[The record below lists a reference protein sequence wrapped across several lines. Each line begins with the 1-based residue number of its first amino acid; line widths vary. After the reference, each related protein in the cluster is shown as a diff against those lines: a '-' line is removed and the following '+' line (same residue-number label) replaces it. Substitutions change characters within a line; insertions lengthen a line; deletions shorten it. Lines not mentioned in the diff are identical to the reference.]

1 MSSTKKP
8 SSQKRADRERQDN
21 RTLNRVYYVFLLG
34 LAAEC
39 YLILAYR
46 GFAFGNI
53 GSTLAWNKFLNVAM
67 WVGLALLAAGAV
79 TAFVKKN
86 DQKLRRIMTWV
97 AGVGAF
103 FFASSWIMTRFFT
116 NGMGVTIMCVLVPI
130 LAVLALIYLLY
141 QHECAVNTVL
151 LGGAMFSVW
160 LRGATAQ
167 SDYWRLPVI
176 VGCVVVLL
184 GLAAV
189 AYLVHR
195 ARQDEGK
202 LWGVRVFSPECD
214 YRIVLAVVAAA
225 AAGVLLVTVLPAISY
240 YLMWVLGV
248 LLFAELVYYTT
259 KLM

>member
-141 QHECAVNTVL
+141 QHECFLCTAALAGSMFTVW
-151 LGGAMFSVW
+151 V
-160 LRGATAQ
+160 RGAAADSGT
-167 SDYWRLPVI
+167 WKVPVL
-176 VGCVVVLL
+176 VGTVVGAVVL
-184 GLAAV
+184 AAA
-189 AYLVHR
+189 AYLVR
-195 ARQDEGK
+195 KAQAEEGK
-202 LWGVRVFSPECD
+202 LLKIRVFSVECD
-214 YRIVLAVVAAA
+214 YRILYAALGVGFVGVAAA
-225 AAGVLLVTVLPAISY
+225 LVVPAVAY